1 MGKIIAA
8 MNMTVDGF
16 CDHTA
21 GIADDELHEHYTELL
36 RSSAVAI
43 WGRIAYQLM
52 EYWRPIAESPTG
64 NKVTDDFVE
73 VIDDLSKIVYSRTL
87 TSVDWKNTELK
98 RQLVKDEILDF
109 KRREQRDIIV
119 GSPSMIV
126 QFTQLGLIDEYQ
138 LGIQPMVIGS
148 GLTLF
153 KNITDRLDLEL
164 LNTKPFA
171 SGVIILYYEPTRREP
186 L

>member
-36 RSSAVAI
+36 RNSGTAI
-43 WGRIAYQLM
+43 WGRTTYQLM
-52 EYWRPIAESPTG
+52 EYWRPIAEEPTG
-64 NKVTDDFVE
+64 NKATDEFAK
-73 VIDDLSKIVYSRTL
+73 VIGNISKIVYSRTL
-87 TSVDWKNTELK
+87 ESVDWKKTEIK
-98 RQLVKDEILDF
+98 RELVKDAILAL
-109 KRREQRDIIV
+109 KQSQEKDILV

-138 LGIQPMVIGS
+138 LGLQPMVIGQ

-153 KNITDRLDLEL
+153 KNMTERLDLKL
-164 LNTKPFA
+164 LKTKPFE
-171 SGVIILYYEPTRREP
+171 SGVIILYYEPTHSA